1 MGLNGTVNQSAIP
14 FFKTIFQNPNL
25 ILHSIY
31 RFTTVKYILHVSIYS
46 CIMSWRHLFT
56 QTNLFLLF
64 LFTFLYAFLL
74 YNGNEGAVTASAPI
88 DDQRR
93 GPILTIELIKTE
105 IHLVLFNDFC
115 YYFLSVCSTV
125 SHCELKMRSFML
137 YKLKFVQHKGKSIL
151 GWQDSHCSSPK
162 EQEESKVL
170 IYNIYRNHWW

>member
-1 MGLNGTVNQSAIP
+1 M
-14 FFKTIFQNPNL
+14 
-25 ILHSIY
+25 
-31 RFTTVKYILHVSIYS
+31 YILHVSIYS

-64 LFTFLYAFLL
+64 LFTLLL

-88 DDQRR
+88 DDQWR

-125 SHCELKMRSFML
+125 SHRQLKMKSFML

-151 GWQDSHCSSPK
+151 GWQDLHCSSPK
-162 EQEESKVL
+162 EESKVL
-170 IYNIYRNHWW
+170 IYNI

>member
-1 MGLNGTVNQSAIP
+1 MYP
-14 FFKTIFQNPNL
+14 FIYVLCHGYIYLPKL
-25 ILHSIY
+25 IYFYFFFLHS
-31 RFTTVKYILHVSIYS
+31 
-46 CIMSWRHLFT
+46 
-56 QTNLFLLF
+56 FLLC
-64 LFTFLYAFLL
+64 
-74 YNGNEGAVTASAPI
+74 NGNEGAVTASAPI
-88 DDQRR
+88 DDQWR

-125 SHCELKMRSFML
+125 SHRELKMKSFML

-170 IYNIYRNHWW
+170 IYNIHRNHWWLQQTFL

>member
-1 MGLNGTVNQSAIP
+1 MQGVHAGWDWMALLTNLPSHFLKP
-14 FFKTIFQNPNL
+14 FFKNPNL

-31 RFTTVKYILHVSIYS
+31 RFTTVMYILHVSIYS

-64 LFTFLYAFLL
+64 LFTFLWKWGGCHCKCTYWWSM
-74 YNGNEGAVTASAPI
+74 EGAHF
-88 DDQRR
+88 
-93 GPILTIELIKTE
+93 TIELIKTE

-125 SHCELKMRSFML
+125 SHRQLKMKSFML

-151 GWQDSHCSSPK
+151 GWQDLHCSSPK
-162 EQEESKVL
+162 EREESKVL
-170 IYNIYRNHWW
+170 IYNI